1 MNRLKK
7 NFLNSVSISQRYSIT
22 KFETFDSG
30 VCMTQRVKNF
40 RLGKSKTILQ
50 IFSFMTD
57 VFTLKEFLLIVPL
70 KATRNS
76 QRFWFWLIGVQFDS
90 AVWCTPQSLTQQW
103 DAHRGAWLSSRK
115 HTAELDSVVWCTP
128 RSFLKILN
136 ISAKSKLNSKILQ
149 PVYQGPRSVRIMKK
163 KLRSK
168 ILRHTPFKCHTGNLP
183 RFHNIW
189 YRLCPF
195 DFSLGSPTL
204 QMFHCWLSEKELK
217 VNWQRFFEKT
227 QHSLMKPFVKSLTNI
242 II

>member
-1 MNRLKK
+1 MSQDFQSPFFSWFKPIWAPDK
-7 NFLNSVSISQRYSIT
+7 QAKEKEFLNSVSILQRYSIT

-128 RSFLKILN
+128 RSFLKIW
-136 ISAKSKLNSKILQ
+136 ISRRNQNWIRK
-149 PVYQGPRSVRIMKK
+149 Y
-163 KLRSK
+163 
-168 ILRHTPFKCHTGNLP
+168 
-183 RFHNIW
+183 
-189 YRLCPF
+189 
-195 DFSLGSPTL
+195 FSLFIRGLDGFESWKKNWGQKSWDTLPLSATQVTCLGSTISGTDSVP
-204 QMFHCWLSEKELK
+204 SI
-217 VNWQRFFEKT
+217 
-227 QHSLMKPFVKSLTNI
+227 SP
-242 II
+242 